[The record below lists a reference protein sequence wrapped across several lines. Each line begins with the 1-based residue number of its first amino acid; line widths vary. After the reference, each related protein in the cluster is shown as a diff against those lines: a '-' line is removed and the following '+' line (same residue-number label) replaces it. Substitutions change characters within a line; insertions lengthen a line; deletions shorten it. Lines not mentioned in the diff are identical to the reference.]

1 MQVRV
6 SVETVRLG
14 MSCEVH
20 SSTARLTC
28 QNKCNVRT
36 CSAVGYVSGAQAAL
50 LVLAA
55 AATRARVVAPHFR
68 TGLDI
73 RGLDQLHEAFGWLP
87 GTPQRRHL
95 SGVRAAVGEE
105 AFIAR
110 TQVVQTRFT
119 VWGLDDAIFRA
130 APVTHGPHFAFPT
143 IAR

>member
-55 AATRARVVAPHFR
+55 AATRARIVAPHFR
-68 TGLDI
+68 TGLRL
-73 RGLDQLHEAFGWLP
+73 RGLDELHETFGWLP
-87 GTPQRRHL
+87 GTPQRGQL
-95 SGVRAAVGEE
+95 GDVRAAGGEE
-105 AFIAR
+105 AFIAGAEIVE
-110 TQVVQTRFT
+110 TGFP
-119 VWGLDDAIFRA
+119 VWGLDDAVFRA
-130 APVTHGPHFAFPT
+130 SPVTHGPDFAFST
-143 IAR
+143 IAG